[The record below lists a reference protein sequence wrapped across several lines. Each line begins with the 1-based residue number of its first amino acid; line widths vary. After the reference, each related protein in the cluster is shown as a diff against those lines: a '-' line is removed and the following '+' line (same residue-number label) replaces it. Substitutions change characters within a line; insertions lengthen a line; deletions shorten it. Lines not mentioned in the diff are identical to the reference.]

1 MMHTPGLLTSFLA
14 FVLVLGPLVF
24 LHELGHYLVGRW
36 CGVKADVFSIGFGR
50 ELIGWTDKR
59 GTRWKLSL
67 LPLGGYVQFAG
78 DMSPTS
84 KPTAEWLALPASE
97 RNRTFQAK
105 PLWQRALIVLAGPV
119 TNLLVALAILSG
131 FTMAYGK
138 LVAAPVVGV
147 VQPGSVA
154 EKAGIRVGDRI
165 VAMRGGAV
173 DTFVDVKMT
182 VAQHPGEALDMVV
195 DRGGKRQALPIVAAT
210 RTDADRFG
218 NVQKIGFIGIGP
230 ASVQVVR
237 VGPLEAVAD
246 GARQMRGI
254 VDTMVT
260 GIAQIVTGRREVKE
274 LGGPIKIAKY
284 SGEQLVSG
292 WQPFVFFVALI
303 SINLGFINL
312 LPIPVLD
319 GGHLAFYLAEAV
331 RRRPVSA
338 RGQEWAFRTGL
349 ALVVALMLI
358 VTVNDVASLD
368 LFGAHGLF
376 GAKVFGG

>member
-1 MMHTPGLLTSFLA
+1 MQTPGVLISFLG

-50 ELIGWTDKR
+50 ELVGWTDKR

-84 KPTAEWLALPASE
+84 KPSAEWLALPAAE

-105 PLWQRALIVLAGPV
+105 ALWQRALIVLAGPV
-119 TNLLVALAILSG
+119 TNLLVALVILSG
-131 FTMAYGK
+131 FAMAYGK
-138 LVAAPVVGV
+138 LVVPPVVGV

-165 VAMRGGAV
+165 VALRGGAV
-173 DTFVDVKMT
+173 DTFLDVKRL
-182 VAQHPGEALDMVV
+182 VAEHPGEPLGLVV
-195 DRGGKRQALPIVAAT
+195 ERDGKRQALPVVAAL
-210 RTDADRFG
+210 RSDADRFG

-230 ASVQVVR
+230 ASVQLVR
-237 VGPLEAVAD
+237 VGPLQAVGE
-246 GARQMRGI
+246 GARQMRDI

-260 GIAQIVTGRREVKE
+260 GVVQIVTGRREVKE
-274 LGGPIKIAKY
+274 LGGPIKIAKF

-319 GGHLAFYLAEAV
+319 GGHLAFYAAEAV